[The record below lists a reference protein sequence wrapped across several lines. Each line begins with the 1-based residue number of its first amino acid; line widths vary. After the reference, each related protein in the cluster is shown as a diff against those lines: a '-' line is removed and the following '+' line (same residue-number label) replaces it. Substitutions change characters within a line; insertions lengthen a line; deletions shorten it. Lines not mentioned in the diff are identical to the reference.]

1 MPRKT
6 VNCQQKP
13 ANRRELYTPPPVR
26 SRVIA
31 RHVNGQSNRR
41 IAREE
46 GIDSQTVS
54 RILSQ
59 REVVDL
65 IAQYQTRLLE
75 MLPKAVGVYDEALS
89 SGDLR
94 IAAGTATKLLEG
106 FKVLPKD
113 GIELPTPESD
123 RQQRKL
129 IFLGQMLETLLYK
142 KQHHGLALPPEFD
155 GLEEEARK
163 RVEGVTP

>member
-1 MPRKT
+1 MVRKT

-13 ANRRELYTPPPVR
+13 VTRRELYTPPPVR

-31 RHVNGQSNRR
+31 RHLNGQSNRR

-75 MLPKAVGVYDEALS
+75 MIPKAVGVYDEALS

-94 IAAGTATKLLEG
+94 IAAATATKLLEG
-106 FKVLPKD
+106 FQVLPKD
-113 GIELPTPESD
+113 GIELPTPEPD

-129 IFLGQMLETLLYK
+129 IFLGQMLEMLLYK
-142 KQHHGLALPPEFD
+142 KQHYCLTLTPELD

-163 RVEGVTP
+163 RIEELH